1 MNPSHDAT
9 HQLTAAR
16 AGDIGAH
23 DRLFRRVYDA
33 LRDGARQRLQR
44 AGGTE
49 GAGTTTLINDCWLRM
64 IERGRVGTADRTY
77 FLALA
82 ARAMRLVLVDVA
94 RARST
99 GSGSDVPR
107 PSGAAAQIAADERA
121 TDLIDLSQ
129 SLDELAGFDAH
140 LGETASLR
148 FFGGLG
154 FHDIAEITGRPVPRV
169 KLDWVRARAWIYRSM
184 QRAVDARA

>member
-9 HQLTAAR
+9 LQLTAAR
-16 AGDIGAH
+16 AGDPAAH

-44 AGGTE
+44 TGGNE
-49 GAGTTTLINDCWLRM
+49 GAGATAIVEDCWTRM
-64 IERGRVGTADRTY
+64 IERGRVGAADRMY

-82 ARAMRLVLVDVA
+82 SRAMRLVLVDAA
-94 RARST
+94 RARVT
-99 GSGSDVPR
+99 GTGDGVPR
-107 PSGAAAQIAADERA
+107 PASPPAQVAADERA
-121 TDLIDLSQ
+121 TDLIDLSS
-129 SLDELAGFDAH
+129 SLDELTGFDAH

-169 KLDWVRARAWIYRSM
+169 KLDWVRARAWLYRSM
-184 QRAVDARA
+184 QRAADARA